1 MLLFWKMAF
10 GLQEKYMGE
19 RSKFKSVIFI
29 QVSICFHAA
38 CSNTSLV
45 KLASD
50 LNGGAGLPV
59 LFGLLCSKLGQPSTC
74 FMFWHIFLGIC
85 FGSARELYIYW
96 SGAFSYNCPC
106 MRYIYMHAWGV
117 IWGLWTMRICGVLQG
132 RQLRVVGFTNAMK

>member
-1 MLLFWKMAF
+1 MAF

-19 RSKFKSVIFI
+19 RSKLKSVIFI

-59 LFGLLCSKLGQPSTC
+59 LFGLLCSKFGQPSTC
-74 FMFWHIFLGIC
+74 FMF
-85 FGSARELYIYW
+85 
-96 SGAFSYNCPC
+96 
-106 MRYIYMHAWGV
+106 
-117 IWGLWTMRICGVLQG
+117 
-132 RQLRVVGFTNAMK
+132 